1 MMLISMCLFIYTL
14 GGISVALFLVKEE
27 KSEFATHFWPKILF
41 TIFLWPIAIAIY
53 FYLFMKSL
61 KE

>member
-1 MMLISMCLFIYTL
+1 MMLISIYLFIYTL

-27 KSEFATHFWPKILF
+27 ESVFTTYFWPKALF
-41 TIFLWPIAIAIY
+41 TIILWPIAIAIY

>member
-1 MMLISMCLFIYTL
+1 MLISMCLFIYTL

-27 KSEFATHFWPKILF
+27 KAVFTTYFWPKAVF
-41 TIFLWPIAIAIY
+41 TFLLWPIAIAIY

>member
-1 MMLISMCLFIYTL
+1 MMLLSLYLFIYTI

-27 KSEFATHFWPKILF
+27 RAVFTTYFLPKALF
-41 TIFLWPIAIAIY
+41 TILLWPIAIAIY

>member
-1 MMLISMCLFIYTL
+1 MMLLSLYLFIYTL
-14 GGISVALFLVKEE
+14 GGISVALILVKEE
-27 KSEFATHFWPKILF
+27 KAVFTTYFWPKVLF
-41 TIFLWPIAIAIY
+41 TILLWPIAIAIY

>member
-1 MMLISMCLFIYTL
+1 MLISICLFIYTL
-14 GGISVALFLVKEE
+14 GGIPITLFLVKEE
-27 KSEFATHFWPKILF
+27 KSIFTTYFWPKALFSIL
-41 TIFLWPIAIAIY
+41 LWPIAIAIY

>member
-1 MMLISMCLFIYTL
+1 MMLLSLYLFMYTL
-14 GGISVALFLVKEE
+14 VGVSVALILVKEE
-27 KSEFATHFWPKILF
+27 KTIFTDYFLPKALF
-41 TIFLWPIAIAIY
+41 TILLWPIAIAIY

>member
-1 MMLISMCLFIYTL
+1 MMLISICLLIYTL

-27 KSEFATHFWPKILF
+27 KPVFTTYFWPKALF
-41 TIFLWPIAIAIY
+41 TVLLWPIAIAIY

>member
-1 MMLISMCLFIYTL
+1 MMLMSMYLFIYTL

-27 KSEFATHFWPKILF
+27 KSIFTTYFWPKALF
-41 TIFLWPIAIAIY
+41 TILLWPIAIAIY